1 MRAPPLSVGAL
12 ATTVAVPSA
21 PAVIVTIEGAAGG
34 PRGRCQVVVICVLE
48 LHLVRKR
55 IRSALDLLWHVL
67 IEIVLEPGVP
77 FGTAPI

>member
-1 MRAPPLSVGAL
+1 MRAPPLFVGAL
-12 ATTVAVPSA
+12 ATTVADPSA

-34 PRGRCQVVVICVLE
+34 PRGRYQLVVVCVLV

-55 IRSALDLLWHVL
+55 IRSALVLLWQVS
-67 IEIVLEPGVP
+67 IEIVFEPGVP

>member
-1 MRAPPLSVGAL
+1 MRAPPLSIGDL
-12 ATTVAVPSA
+12 AITVAVPSA

-34 PRGRCQVVVICVLE
+34 PRGRYQLVVVCVLV
-48 LHLVRKR
+48 LHLLRNR
-55 IRSALDLLWHVL
+55 IRSFLDLLWHVL